1 MNQARCAHSPKKQP
15 HLATEEGKTMSESIE
30 LNDLIKDYFEK
41 YPPILTVD
49 EVSKILKENSQTTR
63 DRIRRGTFPVR
74 VIKEPGSR
82 FQIMLIDLVEY
93 ITTGRR
99 QVALPKEL
107 REKAG
112 GKRRGRPTKA
122 EQIAK
127 ARVAS

>member
-1 MNQARCAHSPKKQP
+1 
-15 HLATEEGKTMSESIE
+15 MSESIE
-30 LNDLIKDYFEK
+30 LNDLLKDYFEK

-93 ITTGRR
+93 ITTGKR
-99 QVALPKEL
+99 QVPLPREL
-107 REKAG
+107 RDRAG
-112 GKRRGRPTKA
+112 GKKRGRPTKA
-122 EQIAK
+122 EQIARR
-127 ARVAS
+127 AEVRT

>member
-1 MNQARCAHSPKKQP
+1 
-15 HLATEEGKTMSESIE
+15 MSDQIE
-30 LNDLIKDYFEK
+30 LNSVIKDYFEK
-41 YPPILTVD
+41 YPPVLSVGEVAEILR
-49 EVSKILKENSQTTR
+49 ENSQTTR

-74 VIKEPGSR
+74 VIKEVGSR
-82 FQIMLIDLVEY
+82 HQVLLIDLVAY
-93 ITTGRR
+93 LTTGKR
-99 QVALPKEL
+99 QVPLPREL